1 MSEVEVSQ
9 TAGRVSLSGQLTFD
23 SVIDLQGREE
33 ALLAGSDERLEVD
46 LGQVSRSDSAGLAL
60 LVAWLRSARKMGKSI
75 TFLNVP
81 KQLRAIAAVSGL
93 EALLEFSD

>member
-9 TAGRVSLSGQLTFD
+9 AAGQVSLSGQLTFD
-23 SVIDLQGREE
+23 SVTDLQGREE
-33 ALLAGSDERLEVD
+33 ALLAGADDRLEVD

-60 LVAWLRSARKMGKSI
+60 LVAWVRSARKMGKAI

-81 KQLRAIAAVSGL
+81 QQLRAIAAVSGL